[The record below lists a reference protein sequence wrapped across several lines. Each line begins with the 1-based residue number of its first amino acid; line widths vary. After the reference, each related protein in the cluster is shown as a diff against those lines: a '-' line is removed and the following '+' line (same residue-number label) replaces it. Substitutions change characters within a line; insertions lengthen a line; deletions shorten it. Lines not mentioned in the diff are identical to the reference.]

1 LDRGEGSRAGMN
13 LYQMIFKRRSIR
25 KFKKEEV
32 PGQLLKDILY
42 FGENIPRLHG
52 DIQIKLGISENMEEH
67 LPVKGLWKVEAPY
80 YLVFYSEEKEGYLAN
95 AGYVLE
101 HVLLYMTGKGLG
113 TCYLGNTKVP
123 EPGPTGL
130 KQVIVVAFGYPKT
143 LLYRDPATA
152 KRLPLKE
159 LCVFK
164 EEAEESLKNILKAVR
179 LAPSAMN
186 TQPWRFIVYRDKI
199 YVFSCREFLPSS
211 SFVSMREICMGI
223 MLAHLTIAAE
233 EMWMNVKLE
242 AEEAMEKKSYK
253 SGAYVT
259 TAFLKEYKG

>member
-1 LDRGEGSRAGMN
+1 MN

-123 EPGPTGL
+123 EPGLTGL

-164 EEAEESLKNILKAVR
+164 EEAGESLKNILKAVR

>member
-164 EEAEESLKNILKAVR
+164 EEAGESLKNILKAVR

>member
-1 LDRGEGSRAGMN
+1 MN

-164 EEAEESLKNILKAVR
+164 EEAGESLKNILKAVR

>member
-1 LDRGEGSRAGMN
+1 
-13 LYQMIFKRRSIR
+13 MIFKRRSIR

-32 PGQLLKDILY
+32 PEQLLKDILY
-42 FGENIPRLHG
+42 VGDNIPRLNG
-52 DIQIKLGISENMEEH
+52 DIQVKLEIRGSIEDH
-67 LPVKGLWKVEAPY
+67 GPVTRLWKVEAPY
-80 YLVFYSEEKEGYLAN
+80 YLVLYSEEKDGYLAN

-101 HVLLYMTGKGLG
+101 HVLLYMAGKGLG
-113 TCYLGNTKVP
+113 TCYLGSARVL
-123 EPGPTGL
+123 EPGPAGL
-130 KQVIVVAFGYPKT
+130 KQVLAVAFGYPKT

-164 EEAEESLKNILKAVR
+164 EEAGESLKNILKAVR

-199 YVFSCREFLPSS
+199 HVFSCREFLL
-211 SFVSMREICMGI
+211 SFSLVSMREIGTGI

-259 TAFLKEYKG
+259 TAFLKEYKV

>member
-1 LDRGEGSRAGMN
+1 MN

-25 KFKKEEV
+25 KFKKEQV
-32 PGQLLKDILY
+32 PEQLLKDILY

-52 DIQIKLGISENMEEH
+52 EILFKMEISENLDDH

-80 YLVFYSEEKEGYLAN
+80 YLTFYSEEKEGYLVN
-95 AGYVLE
+95 AGYIME

-113 TCYLGNTKVP
+113 TCYLGSTKVL
-123 EPGPTGL
+123 EPASAGM

-164 EEAEESLKNILKAVR
+164 EEAGESMKNILRAVR

-186 TQPWRFIVYRDKI
+186 TQPWRFIVYHDRI
-199 YVFSCREFLPSS
+199 YIFSCREFLPSPTL
-211 SFVSMREICMGI
+211 VSMREIGTGI
-223 MLAHLTIAAE
+223 MLSHLTIAAE

-242 AEEAMEKKSYK
+242 AEKAMEKKSYK

-259 TAFLKEYKG
+259 TAFFKEYKY

>member
-1 LDRGEGSRAGMN
+1 MN

-25 KFKKEEV
+25 KFKKEQV
-32 PGQLLKDILY
+32 PEQLLKDILY
-42 FGENIPRLHG
+42 FGDNIPRLHG
-52 DIQIKLGISENMEEH
+52 DIQIKLEISENMEEH

-80 YLVFYSEEKEGYLAN
+80 YLVLYSEEKEGYLAN

-101 HVLLYMTGKGLG
+101 HILLYMTGKGLG
-113 TCYLGNTKVP
+113 TCYLGSTKIP
-123 EPGPTGL
+123 EPGPAGM

-164 EEAEESLKNILKAVR
+164 EEAGESMKNILKAVR

-186 TQPWRFIVYRDKI
+186 TQPWRFIVYHDKI

-211 SFVSMREICMGI
+211 SLVSMREISTGI
-223 MLAHLTIAAE
+223 MLSHLTIAAE
-233 EMWMNVKLE
+233 EMWINVKLE

-259 TAFLKEYKG
+259 TAFLKEYKC

>member
-1 LDRGEGSRAGMN
+1 MN

-32 PGQLLKDILY
+32 PEQLLKDILY
-42 FGENIPRLHG
+42 FGENIPRLYG

-123 EPGPTGL
+123 ESAPPGL

-164 EEAEESLKNILKAVR
+164 EEAGESLKNILKAVR

-211 SFVSMREICMGI
+211 SFVSMRGICMGI

-242 AEEAMEKKSYK
+242 AEETMEKKSYK